1 VNRGRRARGGAAAPA
16 RDQRESAF
24 TGILADL
31 VQRVPGARDAA
42 LVDGGGETVD
52 YAGAGAPYDTRVAAA
67 HWRLVL
73 DSVRAQALFA
83 DVRSLVV
90 RTHRASFIVH
100 ALPEGY
106 ALLVRLGRGA
116 GFRGWQRA
124 LPACARRIAWEAGW
138 LDISGVSW
146 FDVDVS
152 CDVAGRPC
160 ALACDGKREDLEVI
174 GKHRTERTLPEQA
187 WRVRLSSGAEV
198 TLVCES
204 RRFWYMDEA
213 PRAPV
218 RTDFP
223 KKI

>member
-1 VNRGRRARGGAAAPA
+1 VNRGRARGGAAAPA

-42 LVDGGGETVD
+42 LVDGDGETVD

-90 RTHRASFIVH
+90 RAHRASFIVH

-124 LPACARRIAWEAGW
+124 LPACARRIAREAGW
-138 LDISGVSW
+138 LDVSGASW
-146 FDVDVS
+146 FDVNVS
-152 CDVAGRPC
+152 CDVAGRPF
-160 ALACDGKREDLEVI
+160 ALACDGEREDLEVI
-174 GKHRTERTLPEQA
+174 GKHRTERAVPEQA
-187 WRVRLSSGAEV
+187 WRVRLSSGAEA

-213 PRAPV
+213 PREPV
-218 RTDFP
+218 RSGLP